1 MTPHPLRLL
10 LDFDQRAQRDGE
22 QPPDVLHRRDRRFAL
37 DCQQRGVQPTLER
50 WLTHQER
57 LSGPGAAPAS
67 QRLLRRWRGI
77 TAGFA
82 GAGAV
87 LGIVAMAGLLFYDG
101 SQRINVTVILAFV
114 LLQLALALATTLQA
128 VIGWQPWR
136 WLGRRLRLPDAPPVH
151 ARLRPLFMARAAQ
164 AGGTAFALSALATLL
179 ILVVVEDLAF
189 GWSST
194 LTLASDRYLALVRA
208 LASPWGWLWPQAVP
222 TRELVEGT
230 RFFRAGPGPEATDPA
245 LWGQWWPFVTLLW
258 CTWVLLPRLSLL
270 VFSHWLLRWRASG
283 LLARHPA
290 RQALLRRMANP
301 TIDSGHDQAGDGLLP
316 EPPAGRRPGP
326 VPASDL
332 AIAWAGAA
340 EPRLPSALARLDGR
354 YYRAGGRASLAE
366 DDAVLAEVGTRLD
379 VAAPPPVLVLT
390 RGWEPPTGELQ
401 DFLLAARAQW
411 PGSARVV
418 LVPLADPSEP
428 APGQRWLAPWQRFAE
443 RLPTGFA
450 TVAVAT
456 GDTATVPE

>member
-1 MTPHPLRLL
+1 M
-10 LDFDQRAQRDGE
+10 
-22 QPPDVLHRRDRRFAL
+22 
-37 DCQQRGVQPTLER
+37 
-50 WLTHQER
+50 
-57 LSGPGAAPAS
+57 
-67 QRLLRRWRGI
+67 
-77 TAGFA
+77 
-82 GAGAV
+82 

-316 EPPAGRRPGP
+316 EPPAAVAPGRCRQATWPLPGPARRNPGCLRPWPGWTDATTVPAAAPRWPRTTLSWPRSAPDWTWPRRPP
-326 VPASDL
+326 C
-332 AIAWAGAA
+332 
-340 EPRLPSALARLDGR
+340 
-354 YYRAGGRASLAE
+354 
-366 DDAVLAEVGTRLD
+366 
-379 VAAPPPVLVLT
+379 
-390 RGWEPPTGELQ
+390 
-401 DFLLAARAQW
+401 
-411 PGSARVV
+411 
-418 LVPLADPSEP
+418 
-428 APGQRWLAPWQRFAE
+428 
-443 RLPTGFA
+443 
-450 TVAVAT
+450 
-456 GDTATVPE
+456 